1 MGGETSG
8 IVEYFEFVEDIM
20 KLRELPESAGYLLIN
35 IISKALLYVVLSI
48 WLYTQFISSIP
59 PPLLAIVELVAI
71 PAVIFLYEKNKE
83 TRRRLVEKFMGGGD
97 IVTSL
102 EEWREVLQRYGEG
115 DSTLNKRDGSIEGYL
130 ENLLK
135 KAVREL
141 FKEFINGIKRSWREL
156 LMLSSIP
163 LLVNFLLMP
172 TIISGGILLSQF
184 FLVLDSRTVSFLRSF
199 AEAQMMGLMLAVG
212 ISNQVLLAYS
222 TLNNM
227 LEGSS
232 DTKGE
237 DDVAGEKLEIWEL
250 FTLTYIAAEVRA
262 LIPIKVSFKLKDKLV
277 GLGFLS
283 LHIVLFSFPW
293 DPQNVLGSGKEDKEE
308 KERVALFAVVFAP
321 TSEDVKIKE
330 LVDRLTKGEQPSKE
344 SPVHQLVCS
353 ICKSTLGEPKPQDS
367 SPCRECPHVCISSDE
382 GKKISVDC
390 QNPFMLEKVYQ
401 EALNSSLSLAKSMLS
416 GITTYVCPLDSLWRQ
431 IDKSFQVAE
440 EKLIKFFKEFGIIMD
455 GLPLPDSLLLERMLK
470 PLQHAGKLGD
480 LGDIIKW
487 FIYIQP
493 LVITQILVT
502 NPKQVTTSGSRI
514 KIERN
519 EYCKVTVCIPVLIGI
534 GLATSKLR
542 QPLIAHKICSG
553 GGQSS
558 SLSTSKNLTYDLE
571 KQTIIPNDKGAK

>member
-1 MGGETSG
+1 
-8 IVEYFEFVEDIM
+8 M

-35 IISKALLYVVLSI
+35 LISKAFLYVVLLM
-48 WLYTQFISSIP
+48 WLYIHFISSIP
-59 PPLLAIVELVAI
+59 FPLLAIVELVAI
-71 PAVIFLYEKNKE
+71 LAVIFLYEKNRE
-83 TRRRLVEKFMGGGD
+83 TRRRLVEKFMEGGD

-102 EEWREVLQRYGEG
+102 EEWREVLQRYEED

-130 ENLLK
+130 EDLLK
-135 KAVREL
+135 KAVRKL
-141 FKEFINGIKRSWREL
+141 FKEFIIGIKRNRREL
-156 LMLSSIP
+156 LILLGFP
-163 LLVNFLLMP
+163 LLVNILLMP
-172 TIISGGILLSQF
+172 VIISGGILLSQF

-212 ISNQVLLAYS
+212 VSNQVLLAYS

-232 DTKGE
+232 NTKGE

-250 FTLTYIAAEVRA
+250 FTLTYIAAGIRA
-262 LIPIKVSFKLKDKLV
+262 FIPIKVSFKLKDKLV
-277 GLGFLS
+277 ALGFLS
-283 LHIVLFSFPW
+283 LHIVCFSFPW
-293 DPQNVLGSGKEDKEE
+293 DPQNVLGSGEDDKEE
-308 KERVALFAVVFAP
+308 KGRIALFAVVFAP
-321 TSEDVKIKE
+321 TSEDVKMKE
-330 LVDRLTKGEQPSKE
+330 LVERLTKRGEPSKE
-344 SPVHQLVCS
+344 PPVHQLVCS
-353 ICKSTLGEPKPQDS
+353 ICKSTLGEPTPQDS

-382 GKKISVDC
+382 GKKISVNC

-401 EALNSSLSLAKSMLS
+401 EALNSALSLAKSMLS
-416 GITTYVCPLDSLWRQ
+416 GITTYVCPFDSLLRQ
-431 IDKSFQVAE
+431 MDESFKAAE

-470 PLQHAGKLGD
+470 LFQHAGKLGD
-480 LGDIIKW
+480 LGNIIKW

-493 LVITQILVT
+493 LVIIQTLVM
-502 NPKQVTTSGSRI
+502 NPKQVTTSGSGI

-553 GGQSS
+553 GAQSS
-558 SLSTSKNLTYDLE
+558 SSSSSKNLTNDLE
-571 KQTIIPNDKGAK
+571 KQTMIPNDKGAK